1 MAVMIKTNIKI
12 SIQCCISYRSQSIV
26 FQSKTNDRFLY
37 EMQYWVT
44 HFVPLFIFIQ
54 MLPSPLKHWKA

>member
-12 SIQCCISYRSQSIV
+12 SIQCCISYRSHSFV
-26 FQSKTNDRFLY
+26 VQSKTNDRFPY

-54 MLPSPLKHWKA
+54 SFPVL